1 MGCQGRRS
9 TMTVMRDLHSTP
21 IKLPHRSAVISV
33 LRLAITCRYESCWE
47 PTMTRSR
54 DYCSTGARAD
64 FSTVDRIEYV
74 VRPRGD
80 IWLIE
85 RDGDEY
91 GPYKNGR
98 EALFFA
104 IDA

>member
-1 MGCQGRRS
+1 
-9 TMTVMRDLHSTP
+9 
-21 IKLPHRSAVISV
+21 
-33 LRLAITCRYESCWE
+33 
-47 PTMTRSR
+47 MTRSR
-54 DYCSTGARAD
+54 GYRSTGARAD
-64 FSTVDRIEYV
+64 FSTVFSTVDRIEYV

-104 IDA
+104 IDAAHKFGELGRRTHVRQMDQAGQPLSTWTYGTDPYPPFF